1 IVSTDTDISTTTNE
15 TGFYSLSLTNGTYH
29 LTASKDPDYYPNSS
43 VVVTIAAF
51 TNVTQDITLTLKPTG
66 NINGTVITG

>member
-29 LTASKDPDYYPNSS
+29 LTASKEPEYYPNSS
-43 VVVTIAAF
+43 VTVTVTAF
-51 TNVTQDITLTLKPTG
+51 NTITKDIVLTLKPMG
-66 NINGTVITG
+66 KINGTVTNK